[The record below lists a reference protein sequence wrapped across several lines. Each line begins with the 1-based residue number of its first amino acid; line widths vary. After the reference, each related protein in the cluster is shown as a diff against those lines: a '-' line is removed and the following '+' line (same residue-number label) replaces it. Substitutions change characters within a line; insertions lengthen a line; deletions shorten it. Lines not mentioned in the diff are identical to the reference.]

1 MSWWNTA
8 GGFRSGRLAV
18 DHSGMT
24 TWQVCWIAGPDAG
37 ASRLLA
43 AGTHLVGR
51 APQAA
56 VRCADSYLEPFH
68 LRLDLDDD
76 RWQVRQLAG
85 RLPIRCGADSIE
97 VGASTLRISPVPAG
111 STATPPRAD
120 PGTIVRAPRAA
131 PQWSPMPVVGAPAP
145 TSTSQPSSDLDHTG
159 VAGTLVPAAV
169 ACAAATVVAVLIGQ
183 PLMALFA
190 AVGLL
195 ASVAGAAVQLR
206 GTRRRRRSAAAA
218 EQRAAQAWHDAVDAQ
233 CRAWS
238 MHWRARHGSRA
249 ERLAVLAHGGAG
261 LWERRT
267 NHGDAFTVPIGTG
280 SLPWSPVV
288 DAACVG
294 AAEPR
299 SVDHVP
305 VVLDLVGGAVVAVR
319 GALADNV
326 VRSCVVQLACQ
337 AGPADWRLVT
347 LTANPERWGWCAP
360 LPQVEHPERGQ
371 LGFDDGALAELLRG
385 DAEVHTV
392 IVTDRTDLLT
402 VRTSM
407 LRRMLAGS
415 DPPAVLVLA
424 DDTAAVPAACTALI
438 DTRHDGGARFVPD
451 TRVPHDG
458 VQVRLAGLGL
468 AAASEAAARL
478 AQCRDPEDPRSGDGG
493 IPAQVDL
500 IELLRAAGADP
511 LDPVSIAAGWRAAA
525 VDAAPAC
532 PLGRTGGDARVDLD
546 LAADGPHG
554 LVAGTTGAGKSELL
568 RSLVTGLACRVPP
581 DQLAMVLVDY
591 KGGAAFDSCA
601 RLPHVVAVVTDLDGR
616 LAERALRGLQAEL
629 ARREHAV
636 RHLGAA
642 DLAAARRRCGAPVFP
657 RLLVVVDEFAAL
669 AAEQPSF
676 LHALVG
682 IAQRGRSLGLHLLLA
697 TQRPAGVVDDDIRAN
712 TQLRLALRLHDRVDA
727 LDVVGDPAPA
737 LLPRRTPGRAV
748 LRLGADELVTF
759 QTALLADGGDA
770 VVAAVR
776 QAAALHGTEPPA
788 SPWSEPLP
796 VVLPVDEAGRWLSA
810 GATSATVGV
819 VDLPDERRCV
829 PLEWSPCGGAVAVL
843 GSPGSGVSSALVAVA
858 RVALSSDEAAGVL
871 VLDAGGDTRWDDIA
885 GHPRCTGVVRLH
897 ERERLWR
904 ALHWVAGRL
913 DAVEV
918 PAHRLVV
925 LIDGLGALRRD
936 LDDIDR
942 LAEFDVLQRALGD
955 TSGRV
960 VVAAGADAAAALPGA
975 FVAHCTHRWVLHLH
989 DRGDAAV
996 LGVTPS
1002 ATPPAIAGR
1011 VALPDGTEA
1020 QLLAPSSTPL
1030 GPSAAHRAT
1039 PVRRVD
1045 VVPPHVGEA
1054 LLPPSR
1060 SGPGS
1065 WWPVVGVDAG
1075 TLEAAVLEVPDG
1087 EHLLVV
1093 GPARSGRSNALR
1105 WLEYAWLQCAAQ
1117 HPDTSSP
1124 DNGGSARSVWLS
1136 PRVAQRDGSTIADAV
1151 AAAVATVDGVLDSG
1165 QRCLFLVDD
1174 AERVSDSSGRL
1185 EALVSSA
1192 RPGLSV
1198 VVAGRAEALRTRYG
1212 DWTAAVR
1219 RSRLGLVAAASHEL
1233 DGDILGVTLPRRC
1246 PVPLRPGLMHLV
1258 DHAGCRLVQ
1267 VAFAPLEAVQSPVD
1281 RAVGRAHRL

>member
-1 MSWWNTA
+1 
-8 GGFRSGRLAV
+8 
-18 DHSGMT
+18 
-24 TWQVCWIAGPDAG
+24 
-37 ASRLLA
+37 
-43 AGTHLVGR
+43 
-51 APQAA
+51 
-56 VRCADSYLEPFH
+56 
-68 LRLDLDDD
+68 
-76 RWQVRQLAG
+76 
-85 RLPIRCGADSIE
+85 
-97 VGASTLRISPVPAG
+97 
-111 STATPPRAD
+111 
-120 PGTIVRAPRAA
+120 
-131 PQWSPMPVVGAPAP
+131 
-145 TSTSQPSSDLDHTG
+145 
-159 VAGTLVPAAV
+159 
-169 ACAAATVVAVLIGQ
+169 
-183 PLMALFA
+183 
-190 AVGLL
+190 
-195 ASVAGAAVQLR
+195 
-206 GTRRRRRSAAAA
+206 
-218 EQRAAQAWHDAVDAQ
+218 
-233 CRAWS
+233 
-238 MHWRARHGSRA
+238 
-249 ERLAVLAHGGAG
+249 
-261 LWERRT
+261 
-267 NHGDAFTVPIGTG
+267 
-280 SLPWSPVV
+280 
-288 DAACVG
+288 
-294 AAEPR
+294 
-299 SVDHVP
+299 
-305 VVLDLVGGAVVAVR
+305 
-319 GALADNV
+319 
-326 VRSCVVQLACQ
+326 
-337 AGPADWRLVT
+337 
-347 LTANPERWGWCAP
+347 
-360 LPQVEHPERGQ
+360 
-371 LGFDDGALAELLRG
+371 
-385 DAEVHTV
+385 
-392 IVTDRTDLLT
+392 
-402 VRTSM
+402 
-407 LRRMLAGS
+407 
-415 DPPAVLVLA
+415 
-424 DDTAAVPAACTALI
+424 
-438 DTRHDGGARFVPD
+438 
-451 TRVPHDG
+451 
-458 VQVRLAGLGL
+458 
-468 AAASEAAARL
+468 
-478 AQCRDPEDPRSGDGG
+478 
-493 IPAQVDL
+493 
-500 IELLRAAGADP
+500 
-511 LDPVSIAAGWRAAA
+511 
-525 VDAAPAC
+525 
-532 PLGRTGGDARVDLD
+532 
-546 LAADGPHG
+546 
-554 LVAGTTGAGKSELL
+554 
-568 RSLVTGLACRVPP
+568 
-581 DQLAMVLVDY
+581 
-591 KGGAAFDSCA
+591 
-601 RLPHVVAVVTDLDGR
+601 
-616 LAERALRGLQAEL
+616 
-629 ARREHAV
+629 
-636 RHLGAA
+636 
-642 DLAAARRRCGAPVFP
+642 
-657 RLLVVVDEFAAL
+657 
-669 AAEQPSF
+669 
-676 LHALVG
+676 
-682 IAQRGRSLGLHLLLA
+682 
-697 TQRPAGVVDDDIRAN
+697 
-712 TQLRLALRLHDRVDA
+712 
-727 LDVVGDPAPA
+727 

-776 QAAALHGTEPPA
+776 QAGALHGTEPPA

-829 PLEWSPCGGAVAVL
+829 PLEWSPCRGAVAVL

-918 PAHRLVV
+918 PAHPLVV
-925 LIDGLGALRRD
+925 LIDGLGALRRE

-942 LAEFDVLQRALGD
+942 LAEFEVLQRALGD

-989 DRGDAAV
+989 DRGDTAV

-1030 GPSAAHRAT
+1030 EPSAAHRAT

-1105 WLEYAWLQCAAQ
+1105 WLESAWLQCAAQ

-1124 DNGGSARSVWLS
+1124 DHGGSARSVWLS

-1185 EALVSSA
+1185 EALVSPA
-1192 RPGLSV
+1192 RPGLTV

-1258 DHAGCRLVQ
+1258 DHSGCRLVQ
-1267 VAFAPLEAVQSPVD
+1267 VAFAPLEAVQSPVE
-1281 RAVGRAHRL
+1281 